1 MSQKS
6 IEFETA
12 LGQLEEIADRLEN
25 GNTTLSQSIE
35 LFEQGMK
42 ISKDCNDVLQSAKL
56 KIMTLADAES
66 EAE

>member
-12 LGQLEEIADRLEN
+12 LGQLEEIAVKLEN
-25 GNTTLSQSIE
+25 GSTTLSQSIE

-42 ISKDCNDVLQSAKL
+42 ISKDCGEVLQSAKL

>member
-12 LGQLEEIADRLEN
+12 LGQLEKIADRLEN

>member
-12 LGQLEEIADRLEN
+12 LGQLEEIADKLEN